1 MIRFPFFKIGVK
13 TCLGIDIG
21 TSGVKLVQLSLQ
33 QAERVV
39 LEKYG
44 QVSAKAFYE
53 QPFRTFEK
61 STLLLSNKDIARAI
75 IAICKEAEI
84 KEKKAVFS
92 IPDFASFF
100 TNIDLP
106 PMTKSEISQAVRFE
120 ARHHI
125 PLPLPEVTFDWS
137 IIEGELNERKK
148 TPLKV
153 LLVAVPNEVINQY
166 QQIVLMAGL
175 ELAGL
180 EVEVFGLVRSLIRED
195 KRTIALLDIGAQST
209 TVNII
214 DEGILKFSHSF
225 DVAGNELTQVL
236 AKALNVEYEEAEELK
251 KTHGLKGV
259 VSKKAEKDQKPPL
272 ISQKVGNI
280 LKPLIDL
287 ILTETQR
294 TVQNFYRTKAKKIQK
309 VIVAGGTALL
319 PGLKEYFF
327 QTLKIETEIANPF
340 SGIIYPQILEEEL
353 KKMGP
358 SYAIAVGMALKGLE
372 K

>member
-1 MIRFPFFKIGVK
+1 MIRLPFFKRSTK
-13 TCLGIDIG
+13 SCLGIDIG
-21 TSGVKLVQLSLQ
+21 TLGVRIVQLFLKG
-33 QAERVV
+33 ENIV

-44 QVSAKAFYE
+44 QVTAKIFYE

-61 STLLLSNKDIARAI
+61 STLLLSNRDIAKAI
-75 IAICKEAEI
+75 IAICKEADI

-106 PMTKSEISQAVRFE
+106 PMTKEEISQAVRFE

-125 PLPLPEVTFDWS
+125 PLPLAEVTFDWS
-137 IIEGELNERKK
+137 IIEGKLNEKK
-148 TPLKV
+148 KMPLKV
-153 LLVAVPNEVINQY
+153 LLVAVPNETINQY
-166 QQIVLMAGL
+166 QQIVLMSGL
-175 ELAGL
+175 ELVGL

-195 KRTIALLDIGAQST
+195 KRAILLLDIGAQST

-236 AKALNVEYEEAEELK
+236 AKALSIDYVKAESLK
-251 KTHGLKGV
+251 KTHGIEALIKN
-259 VSKKAEKDQKPPL
+259 KEKEKEPL
-272 ISQKVGNI
+272 ISKKVGDI

-287 ILTETQR
+287 IITETRR
-294 TVQNFYRTKAKKIQK
+294 TLRNFYQSKGKKIQK

-319 PGLKEYFF
+319 PGLKDYFSEAF
-327 QTLKIETEIANPF
+327 QIEVEIANPF
-340 SGIIYPQILEEEL
+340 SNMLYPPILEQEL
-353 KKMGP
+353 KKIGP
-358 SYAIAVGMALKGLE
+358 SYAVAVGMALKGLE

>member
-1 MIRFPFFKIGVK
+1 MIRLPFFKPGAK
-13 TCLGIDIG
+13 SCLGIDIG
-21 TSGVKLVQLSLQ
+21 TSGVRVIQISLKK
-33 QAERVV
+33 ERVI

-44 QVSAKAFYE
+44 QASAKIFYE

-61 STLLLSNKDIARAI
+61 STLLLSNKDIAKAI
-75 IAICKEAEI
+75 IAICKEAGI

-106 PMTKSEISQAVRFE
+106 PMTKEEISQAVKFE

-125 PLPLPEVTFDWS
+125 PLPLAEVTFDWS
-137 IIEGELNERKK
+137 IIEGELNDKKK
-148 TPLKV
+148 TPLKI

-166 QQIVLMAGL
+166 QQIVMMSGL

-195 KRTIALLDIGAQST
+195 KRAIILLDIGAQST

-236 AKALNVEYEEAEELK
+236 AKALNIDYGEANKLKETYGLSALITEGTQKEEE
-251 KTHGLKGV
+251 
-259 VSKKAEKDQKPPL
+259 PPL
-272 ISQKVGNI
+272 ISRKAGDI
-280 LKPLIDL
+280 LRPLIDL
-287 ILTETQR
+287 IITETQR
-294 TVQNFYRTKAKKIQK
+294 TIRNFHQTKGKKIQK
-309 VIVAGGTALL
+309 VVIAGGTALL
-319 PGLKEYFF
+319 PGLKEYLSQSF
-327 QTLKIETEIANPF
+327 KVEVEIGNPF
-340 SGIIYPQILEEEL
+340 AGMVYPPILEEVL
-353 KKMGP
+353 KQMGP